1 MHGPLKWCKFC
12 VCFETVVVEKISF
25 CKHFSFWGKWENFLR
40 KRLSGSWT
48 YFCCYSLTALLETAR
63 WVCRECWSLNSVLL
77 CQSCWQQAVLEPGP
91 WVFQIT
97 LFRAGSPKDSGLKAS
112 CALCSMAGG
121 LNARPGSR
129 PTAEGLQ
136 DIHSSL
142 DAAEWLQLSEEP
154 GALLDGLKHRGNPRH
169 PLFWRGLL

>member
-48 YFCCYSLTALLETAR
+48 YFCWYSLTALLETAR
-63 WVCRECWSLNSVLL
+63 WFCRECWSLNSVLL

-91 WVFQIT
+91 WVFQIS

-112 CALCSMAGG
+112 CALCSVAGG
-121 LNARPGSR
+121 LNALPWLKAYCWRVAGHSQQLRCSR
-129 PTAEGLQ
+129 VASALRRARGA
-136 DIHSSL
+136 S
-142 DAAEWLQLSEEP
+142 WWSE
-154 GALLDGLKHRGNPRH
+154 A
-169 PLFWRGLL
+169 